1 MRVLIVDKIPGMRSA
16 LKLLLLQFKEIDYIA
31 EIGNGEN
38 LLNKII
44 AESPDIVLI
53 DWDFLGSKTKDI
65 VISLKVNYPNISTVV
80 LSSNLKL
87 KNKYFKKGIDDFI
100 IKGYPPERLYNA
112 LKYLVN
118 KNKDKKVINKK

>member
-16 LKLLLLQFKEIDYIA
+16 LKLLLSQFKEIDYIA
-31 EIGNGEN
+31 EIRGEVN
-38 LLNKII
+38 LQKKII
-44 AESPDIVLI
+44 AESPDIVLV
-53 DWDFLGSKTKDI
+53 DWDFLGSKTRDI

-87 KNKYFKKGIDDFI
+87 KNKYLKNGIDDFI

-112 LKYLVN
+112 LKYLVK
-118 KNKDKKVINKK
+118 KNKDKKVVN